1 MIDRENGGWVRPRV
15 GVGVVVLRRGA
26 VLIVRRGK
34 PPGEGE
40 WSLPGGSQELGET
53 LFEAAARE
61 VLEETGVT
69 VAPTRVL
76 AAVDNIVRDDAGA
89 IEFHYAIIDVL
100 ADWRSGDPAPLD
112 DVSEARWAPIEDAV
126 RMIRFPAARA
136 VIRAAANVVVTA
148 PDDRPQD

>member
-1 MIDRENGGWVRPRV
+1 MIDRENGGWHLPHV
-15 GVGVVVLRRGA
+15 GVGVVVLRRGT

-53 LFEAAARE
+53 LFETAARE

-76 AAVDNIVRDDAGA
+76 AAVDNIVRDDAGD
-89 IEFHYAIIDVL
+89 IEFHYAIIDIL
-100 ADWRSGDPAPLD
+100 ADWRSGDPTPLD
-112 DVSEARWAPIEDAV
+112 DVSEARWAPINDAV

-136 VIRAAANVVVTA
+136 VIRAAANALV
-148 PDDRPQD
+148 PGPDRPGG